1 MKTVQ
6 KFLPILFLSIFV
18 AVSVVGGWQVLQ
30 RFDSVRTGLPVEA
43 LKWHRGV
50 SSLIQSVGNLTEKL
64 GVAQSVPSPA
74 NLNQLTIAL
83 DTAIIVEEELNTR
96 TNVQDHLGTRA
107 VRQEL
112 TVLLTEI
119 ENLLERGTAFDR
131 AEALRQHVR
140 LIYLSN
146 ELETA
151 YLTANEATVSQLL
164 VQADVLGALKTDT
177 LILLGLIGAAIG
189 IIFVFL
195 TRARRANAL
204 LSVSQDALEDRKR
217 VLDSANEH
225 LERAQRMAHFGSWS
239 WDVASGAVVWS
250 NEAYRIFGHEP
261 GSFPASYDAFMQA
274 VHPEDRERVV
284 AAITTAMETK
294 QPYDIEH
301 RVVHPGG
308 ALRYVQ
314 EQGVCIYADDDKP
327 VRMDGTVQDI
337 TDVRASQIAMRDSDT
352 RFRAMVE
359 NAGDGIYIHDR
370 YGKILDVNQVACDQ
384 VGYTRDELLALTVA
398 QLDTA
403 IDFDQLRD
411 TWDMGDVDPR
421 QFPMTLETAHR
432 RKDGSI
438 FPIEVRVSI
447 LPSEEGTRFVAM
459 VRDVTERKQAERELE
474 FQKSALDEHAI
485 VSIADVAGDIVYIN
499 DKFCEI
505 SGYSREELLG
515 QNHSIVKSDEHPRAF
530 YDDLWQT
537 ISSGRPW
544 QGEIKN
550 LKKGGGF
557 YWVDATIVPFL
568 NDKGKPFQYVAIRTD
583 ITERVL
589 AKEEAETANKAKS
602 EFLSS
607 MSHEL
612 RTPLN
617 AICGFS
623 QLLETDRKNPLTEK
637 QLMMVHQISKG
648 GKHLLDL
655 INDILD
661 LAKIEAGK
669 LSISIEGVAPGA
681 IVTDAMNLV
690 KEMAARRNVSVAM
703 VRSLDGNDC
712 DDPYEIMVD
721 QNRFRQV
728 LLNLLSNAVKYNR
741 DGGEVSLMCARDD
754 QGRMRFTVSDTGMGI
769 PAEMQEQLFTPF
781 HRLGAEN
788 GEVEGT
794 GIGLTI
800 TRTLT
805 ELMGGEIDFS
815 SREGEGTDFWVAF
828 PLAEDQSSIT
838 AKNLSLISSNEKA
851 AQMNDAQLNHTVLY
865 IEDNPANLNL
875 MEMIFERL
883 DGVRMISA
891 HTAELGLELAE
902 QERPDLILMDINL
915 PGMSG
920 VEALKQIQSSE
931 TLRST
936 PVIAVSA
943 NAMKHDIESALE
955 AGFKGYITKPFEV
968 NDIIDAVSAQLG

>member
-18 AVSVVGGWQVLQ
+18 AVSIAGGWQVLQ
-30 RFDSVRTGLPVEA
+30 RFDGVRTGLPVEA

-50 SSLIQSVGNLTEKL
+50 SGLIQSVGNLTEKL
-64 GVAQSVPSPA
+64 GVAQSAPSPA
-74 NLNQLTIAL
+74 NLNQLIIAL
-83 DTAIIVEEELNTR
+83 DTAIIVEQELLTRANT
-96 TNVQDHLGTRA
+96 QDRMGPRA

-119 ENLLERGTAFDR
+119 ETLTDMGHAFDR

-151 YLTANEATVSQLL
+151 YLTANEATVTQLL
-164 VQADVLGALKTDT
+164 AQADVLGALKIDT

-195 TRARRANAL
+195 VRTRRANAL
-204 LSVSQDALEDRKR
+204 LSVSQAALEDRKR
-217 VLDSANEH
+217 VLNAANEH

-239 WDVASGAVVWS
+239 WNVASGVVVWS
-250 NEAYRIFGHEP
+250 NETYRIFGHEP
-261 GSFPASYDAFMQA
+261 NSLPASYDEFMKA
-274 VHPEDRERVV
+274 VHPDDRELVV
-284 AAITTAMETK
+284 AAITAAMENK
-294 QPYDIEH
+294 QPYAIEH
-301 RVVHPGG
+301 RVVRPDGT
-308 ALRYVQ
+308 LRYVQ
-314 EQGVCIYADDDKP
+314 EQGECSYADDGSP

-337 TDVRASQIAMRDSDT
+337 TDVRASQIAMRNSDT
-352 RFRAMVE
+352 RFRSMVE
-359 NAGDGIYIHDR
+359 NVGDAIYIHDS
-370 YGKILDVNQVACDQ
+370 YGKILDVNQVACEQ
-384 VGYTRDELLALTVA
+384 VGYTHDELLVGTIA
-398 QLDTA
+398 QLDA
-403 IDFDQLRD
+403 AMDFDELRD
-411 TWDMGDVDPR
+411 TWDLGDVDPS
-421 QFPMTLETAHR
+421 QFPMTLESAHR

-438 FPIEVRVSI
+438 FPIEVRISI
-447 LPSEEGTRFVAM
+447 LPSEDGIRFVAM
-459 VRDVTERKQAERELE
+459 VRDITERKYAERELE

-485 VSIADVAGDIVYIN
+485 VSIADVKGNITYIN

-505 SGYSREELLG
+505 SGYSRDELIG
-515 QNHSIVKSDEHPRAF
+515 YNHNIVKSDEYPKAF

-537 ISSGRPW
+537 IASGRPW

-557 YWVDATIVPFL
+557 YWVAATIVPFL
-568 NDKGKPFQYVAIRTD
+568 DDKGKPFQYVAIRTD
-583 ITERVL
+583 ITERVR

-623 QLLETDRKNPLTEK
+623 QLLETDRKNPLTDK
-637 QLMMVHQISKG
+637 QVMMVNQISKG

-669 LSISIEGVAPGA
+669 LSLSIERVAPGA
-681 IVTDAMNLV
+681 IVSDALSLV
-690 KEMAARRNVSVAM
+690 EDMAKRRNVSV
-703 VRSLDGNDC
+703 VLERSIDCSVC
-712 DDPYEIMVD
+712 DDPCEVMVD

-741 DGGEVSLMCARDD
+741 DGGEVTLMCARD
-754 QGRMRFTVSDTGMGI
+754 GEGNMRFTVSDTGMGI
-769 PAEMQEQLFTPF
+769 PETLQEQLFTPF

-788 GEVEGT
+788 GEAEGT

-805 ELMGGEIDFS
+805 ELMGGKIGFS
-815 SREGEGTDFWVAF
+815 SREGEGTDFWVKF
-828 PLAEDQSSIT
+828 PISTDQPAIT
-838 AKNLSLISSNEKA
+838 AEGMLPRVLNQKE
-851 AQMNDAQLNHTVLY
+851 AQMTDANFNHTVLY
-865 IEDNPANLNL
+865 IEDNPANLSL

-883 DGVRMISA
+883 ENVRMISA

-915 PGMSG
+915 PGMNG

-943 NAMKHDIESALE
+943 NAMKHDIENALQV
-955 AGFKGYITKPFEV
+955 GFKGYITKPFEV
-968 NDIIDAVSAQLG
+968 TEIIDAVSAQLD